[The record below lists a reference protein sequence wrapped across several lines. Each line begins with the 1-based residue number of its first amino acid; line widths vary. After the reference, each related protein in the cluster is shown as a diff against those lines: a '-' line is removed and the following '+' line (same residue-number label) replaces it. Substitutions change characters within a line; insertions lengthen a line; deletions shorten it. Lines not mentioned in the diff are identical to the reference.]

1 MIVAGTPS
9 QIAWGDGN
17 WVFLDMGF
25 SRHARSCG
33 ILVGNGNPTS
43 EQFGAARREMVSLAK
58 ATHSPLNLVI
68 EAPLSV
74 CFSAAGNPK
83 GRSIEKEGSKTR
95 YWYNGLGCTVMV
107 AAMYLIRDT
116 RMAHLAFPVRL
127 FEGFVSYKDRTIPSD
142 HKRDVL
148 LLREIVREPAKFSNA
163 IFSSEKLKQKSTD
176 ELFSA
181 FCVAGLDCGV
191 PAVIKHQVSYKLGET
206 EADMARTRHVSTT
219 TPGHVNPQQ
228 QRVIRRVGPSN
239 SFPGQYVYELECQR
253 DRRGGGICGHRYG
266 ANGCDIDGAGGGNG
280 RQCPLCQGG
289 TPGEPI

>member
-1 MIVAGTPS
+1 
-9 QIAWGDGN
+9 
-17 WVFLDMGF
+17 
-25 SRHARSCG
+25 
-33 ILVGNGNPTS
+33 
-43 EQFGAARREMVSLAK
+43 MVLLAK
-58 ATHSPLNLVI
+58 ATRSPLNLVI

-107 AAMYLIRDT
+107 AAMYLIRDI
-116 RMAHLAFPVRL
+116 RMAHGAFPVRL
-127 FEGFVSYKDRTIPSD
+127 FEGFVSYKDHTIPSD

-148 LLREIVREPAKFSNA
+148 LLREIVQDPAKFSGA
-163 IFSSEKLKQKSTD
+163 IFSPEKLKQKSTD

-206 EADMARTRHVSTT
+206 EADMARTRHISSTT
-219 TPGHVNPQQ
+219 LGHVNPQQ

-239 SFPGQYVYELECQR
+239 FFPGQYVYELECQR